1 MVSETASP
9 SPTPAASPTATPT
22 LTPSLPAGTFTL
34 LNPLDLDEPV
44 YAYQLVNF
52 EWEWI
57 GTVPPELG
65 FEVRVWRGGEPQAGA
80 HNAILDNTE
89 GRIEPM
95 GENRYRLA
103 IDITEAAGVRSRS
116 GEYWWTVA
124 LVQVSPE
131 YADLDQ
137 QADPGLLR
145 LEFPGGSGGD
155 GDSGS
160 GGTGGSSGG
169 GTGGIN

>member
-1 MVSETASP
+1 MATVI
-9 SPTPAASPTATPT
+9 PTTTPT
-22 LTPSLPAGTFTL
+22 LTPSLPVGAFTL
-34 LNPLDLDEPV
+34 LNPPGLDQPV
-44 YAYQLVNF
+44 YANQLVNF

-65 FEVRVWRGGEPQAGA
+65 FEVRVWREGESQAGA
-80 HNAILDNTE
+80 HNAVLDNTE
-89 GRIEPM
+89 GKIEPI

-103 IDITEAAGVRSRS
+103 IDITEAAGVRNRS

-131 YADLDQ
+131 YADLGQ

-145 LEFPGGSGGD
+145 FVIPGGSGGD
-155 GDSGS
+155 GAGD
-160 GGTGGSSGG
+160 GG
-169 GTGGIN
+169 GTGSGGSTGGIN